1 MTSCTLQR
9 GKKRIQ
15 EMEHSPFSLT
25 GKTAIVTG
33 GGIGIG
39 RSISLEFA
47 RAGADVMLCSRSL
60 EHLESTA
67 EDIRQLGR
75 RALPLTVDVRDQE
88 RVNAVVQRTLEEFGR
103 IDVLVNNHG
112 ASFRA
117 PVEKISLNGWNA
129 VVSINLN
136 GVFLF
141 CQAVGRHMIERQQG
155 VIVNIASM
163 AGVHGSQLMSHY
175 GASKA
180 AVINFTTTLALEW
193 APHNIRV
200 NCIAPG
206 PIETEGYLQVLHQTN
221 PNPEEVYRHT
231 ASHVGLGRWGRIEE
245 IAYPTVFLASEA
257 SSFMT
262 GTTIYVDGGPTRRE
276 L

>member
-1 MTSCTLQR
+1 MT
-9 GKKRIQ
+9 
-15 EMEHSPFSLT
+15 HAPFSLE

-39 RSISLEFA
+39 KSISIECA
-47 RAGADVMLCSRSL
+47 RAGADVTLCSRRM

-67 EDIRQLGR
+67 EEIRRLGK

-88 RVNAVVQRTLEEFGR
+88 QVHAVVQRTLEEFGT
-103 IDVLVNNHG
+103 IDILVNNHG

-129 VVSINLN
+129 VVGINLN

-141 CQAVGRHMIERQQG
+141 CQAVGQHMIERQQG
-155 VIVNIASM
+155 VIVNIASI
-163 AGVHGSQLMSHY
+163 AGVRGSQLMSHY
-175 GASKA
+175 AASKA

-193 APHNIRV
+193 APHSIRV

-206 PIETEGYLQVLHQTN
+206 PIETEGFLQVLHQTN
-221 PNPEEVYRHT
+221 PNAEKVYKDI
-231 ASHVGLGRWGRIEE
+231 ASHVAVGRWGRVEE
-245 IAYPTVFLASEA
+245 VAYPTVFLASEA

-262 GTTIYVDGGPTRRE
+262 GTTIYVDGGASRRE
-276 L
+276 TE